1 MTGEEGDMRALRTGF
16 PLLVASI
23 LAAAASPAQAQDRD
37 FASVEI
43 AAKPIRGGVYMLT
56 GAGGNM
62 AVSAGEDG
70 VFLVDDQFAPL
81 TEKITAAIRQ
91 IQDEPVRFVVN
102 THWHG
107 DHTGGNENLGESG
120 AVIVAHGNVR
130 QRLSV
135 EQFQKMRGRTVPA
148 SPEDA
153 LPVITFTDAVTFHL
167 NGESVHVFHVPP
179 AHTDGDSV
187 VHFQG
192 ADVLHTGDIFF
203 NGTYPFVDIDSGGSI
218 EGMIAAQERILSL
231 CGDDSV
237 IIPGHGPIA
246 SAAELR
252 RASQMLMTV
261 RDRVQSAIA
270 SGMTLDELIA
280 SDPLADLNGEWGGGF
295 IDPSQMLAI
304 VHADLSPD
312 SVGVIDPSRE

>member
-1 MTGEEGDMRALRTGF
+1 MRALLTRF
-16 PLLVASI
+16 PLLAASM
-23 LAAAASPAQAQDRD
+23 LAAAATPLQAQDRD

-43 AAKPIRGGVYMLT
+43 TSKPIRDGIYMLT

-81 TEKITAAIRQ
+81 TEKIVAAIRE

-107 DHTGGNENLGESG
+107 DHTGGNENLGEAG

-130 QRLSV
+130 RRLSV
-135 EQFQKMRGRTVPA
+135 DQLLEMRNQTIPA
-148 SPEDA
+148 SAKGA

-192 ADVLHTGDIFF
+192 ADVLHAGDLFF
-203 NGTYPFVDIDSGGSI
+203 NGTYPFIDIDSGGSV
-218 EGMIAAQERILSL
+218 EGMIDAQERILSL
-231 CGDDSV
+231 CRDDSV
-237 IIPGHGPIA
+237 IIPGHGPI
-246 SAAELR
+246 SNAAELR
-252 RASQMLMTV
+252 QARQMLIAV
-261 RDRVQSAIA
+261 RDRVRDAIA
-270 SGMTLDELIA
+270 SGTTLAELIA
-280 SDPLADLNGEWGGGF
+280 QDALADLNREWSGGF
-295 IDPSQMLAI
+295 IEAPQLLAI
-304 VHADLSPD
+304 VYADLS
-312 SVGVIDPSRE
+312 R

>member
-1 MTGEEGDMRALRTGF
+1 MVAEEAEMRALRTSLV
-16 PLLVASI
+16 LLVAAI
-23 LAAAASPAQAQDRD
+23 LAAVASPTRAQDRD

-62 AVSAGEDG
+62 AVSAGGDG

-81 TEKITAAIRQ
+81 TEKIAAAIRE

-107 DHTGGNENLGESG
+107 DHTGGNENLGRSG

-130 QRLSV
+130 RRLSV
-135 EQFQKMRGRTVPA
+135 EQFQKMRDRTIPA
-148 SPEDA
+148 SPEGA
-153 LPVITFTDAVTFHL
+153 LPVITFTDALTFHL

-192 ADVLHTGDIFF
+192 ADVLHAGDIFF
-203 NGTYPFVDIDSGGSI
+203 NGTYPFIDIDSGGSI
-218 EGMIAAQERILSL
+218 EGMIEAQERILSL

-246 SAAELR
+246 KAADLR
-252 RASQMLMTV
+252 KTRQMLMTV
-261 RDRVQSAIA
+261 RNRVRNAIA
-270 SGMTLDELIA
+270 GGMKLEELIA

-295 IDPSQMLAI
+295 IEPTQMLTI
-304 VHADLSPD
+304 VYTDLS
-312 SVGVIDPSRE
+312 R

>member
-1 MTGEEGDMRALRTGF
+1 MRALRTGLV
-16 PLLVASI
+16 LLVAAI
-23 LAAAASPAQAQDRD
+23 LAAVASPTRAQDRD

-81 TEKITAAIRQ
+81 TEKITAAIRE

-107 DHTGGNENLGESG
+107 DHTGGNENLGEAG

-130 QRLSV
+130 RRMSV
-135 EQFQKMRGRTVPA
+135 EQFQKMRDRTIPA
-148 SPEDA
+148 SPEGA
-153 LPVITFTDAVTFHL
+153 LPVITFTDALTFHL
-167 NGESVHVFHVPP
+167 NGESVHVFHAPP

-192 ADVLHTGDIFF
+192 ADVLHAGDIFF
-203 NGTYPFVDIDSGGSI
+203 NGTYPFIDIDSGGSI
-218 EGMIAAQERILSL
+218 EGMIEAQERILSL

-246 SAAELR
+246 NAADLR
-252 RASQMLMTV
+252 NARQMLTTV
-261 RDRVQSAIA
+261 RDRVRNAVA
-270 SGMTLDELIA
+270 SGMKLEELIA

-295 IDPSQMLAI
+295 IEPTQMLAI
-304 VHADLSPD
+304 VYADLS
-312 SVGVIDPSRE
+312 R

>member
-1 MTGEEGDMRALRTGF
+1 MRALRTSLV
-16 PLLVASI
+16 LLVAAI
-23 LAAAASPAQAQDRD
+23 LAAVASPTRAQDRD

-62 AVSAGEDG
+62 AVSAGGDG

-81 TEKITAAIRQ
+81 TEKIAAAIRE

-107 DHTGGNENLGESG
+107 DHTGGNENLGQAG

-130 QRLSV
+130 RRLSV
-135 EQFQKMRGRTVPA
+135 EQFQKMRDRTIPA
-148 SPEDA
+148 SPEGA
-153 LPVITFTDAVTFHL
+153 LPVITFTDALTFHL
-167 NGESVHVFHVPP
+167 NGESVQVFHVPP

-192 ADVLHTGDIFF
+192 SDVLHAGDIFF
-203 NGTYPFVDIDSGGSI
+203 NGTYPFIDIDSGGSI
-218 EGMIAAQERILSL
+218 EGMIEAQERILSL

-246 SAAELR
+246 NAADLR
-252 RASQMLMTV
+252 KTRQMLMTV
-261 RDRVQSAIA
+261 RNRVRNAIA
-270 SGMTLDELIA
+270 GGMKLEELIA

-295 IDPSQMLAI
+295 IEPTQMLTI
-304 VHADLSPD
+304 VYTDLS
-312 SVGVIDPSRE
+312 R

>member
-1 MTGEEGDMRALRTGF
+1 MRALRTGLV
-16 PLLVASI
+16 LLVAAI
-23 LAAAASPAQAQDRD
+23 LTSVAGPTRAQDRD
-37 FASVEI
+37 FTSVEI

-62 AVSAGEDG
+62 AVSAGGDG

-81 TEKITAAIRQ
+81 TEKITAAIRE

-107 DHTGGNENLGESG
+107 DHTGGNENLGEAG

-130 QRLSV
+130 QRMSV
-135 EQFQKMRGRTVPA
+135 EQFQKMRDRTIPA
-148 SPEDA
+148 SPEGA
-153 LPVITFTDAVTFHL
+153 LPVITFTDALTFHL
-167 NGESVHVFHVPP
+167 NGESVHVFHAPP

-192 ADVLHTGDIFF
+192 ADVLHAGDIFF
-203 NGTYPFVDIDSGGSI
+203 NGTYPFIDIDSGGSI
-218 EGMIAAQERILSL
+218 EGMIEAQERILSL

-246 SAAELR
+246 NAADLR
-252 RASQMLMTV
+252 KTRHMLTTV
-261 RDRVQSAIA
+261 RDRVRNAIA
-270 SGMTLDELIA
+270 SGMKLEELIG

-295 IDPSQMLAI
+295 IEPTQMLTI
-304 VHADLSPD
+304 VYADLS
-312 SVGVIDPSRE
+312 R

>member
-1 MTGEEGDMRALRTGF
+1 MHALRVGF
-16 PLLVASI
+16 LALLAGV
-23 LAAAASPAQAQDRD
+23 LVAAASPVHAQDRD
-37 FASVEI
+37 FTSVEI
-43 AAKPIRGGVYMLT
+43 VASPIRGGIYMLT
-56 GAGGNM
+56 GAGGNL

-70 VFLVDDQFAPL
+70 IFLVDDQYAPL
-81 TEKITAAIRQ
+81 TEKITAAIRE
-91 IQDEPVRFVVN
+91 IRDEPVRFVVN

-107 DHTGGNENLGESG
+107 DHTGGNENLGQAG

-148 SPEDA
+148 SPGAA

-167 NGESVHVFHVPP
+167 NGESAHVFHVPP

-192 ADVLHTGDIFF
+192 ADVVHAGDIFF
-203 NGTYPFVDIDSGGSI
+203 NGTYPFIDIDSGGSVQ
-218 EGMIAAQERILSL
+218 GMIDAQERILSL

-246 SAAELR
+246 DAAGLR
-252 RASQMLMTV
+252 KTRQVLVTV

-270 SGMTLDELIA
+270 SGLTLEELIA
-280 SDPLADLNGEWGGGF
+280 SDPLADLNAQWGGGF
-295 IDPSQMLAI
+295 IDPRQMLTI
-304 VHADLSPD
+304 VYADLS
-312 SVGVIDPSRE
+312 R

>member
-1 MTGEEGDMRALRTGF
+1 MRTLRTGIR
-16 PLLVASI
+16 LLVASI
-23 LAAAASPAQAQDRD
+23 LAAAASPIPAQDRD

-43 AAKPIRGGVYMLT
+43 VSKPIRAGIYLLT

-70 VFLVDDQFAPL
+70 LFLVDDQFAPL

-120 AVIVAHGNVR
+120 AVIVSHGNVR
-130 QRLSV
+130 QRMSV
-135 EQFQKMRGRTVPA
+135 EQLQKMRERTIPA
-148 SPEDA
+148 SAEGA
-153 LPVITFTDAVTFHL
+153 LPVITFTDAVTFYL
-167 NGESVHVFHVPP
+167 NGESVRVFHVPP

-192 ADVLHTGDIFF
+192 ADVLHAGDIFF
-203 NGTYPFVDIDSGGSI
+203 NGTYPFIDIDSGGSI
-218 EGMIAAQERILSL
+218 EGMIEAQERILSL
-231 CGDDSV
+231 CGDESV

-246 SAAELR
+246 NAADLR
-252 RASQMLMTV
+252 NTRRMLMTV
-261 RDRVQSAIA
+261 RDRVRSAIA
-270 SGMTLDELIA
+270 VGMTVEELIA
-280 SDPLADLNGEWGGGF
+280 SDPLDDLNGEWGGGF
-295 IDPSQMLAI
+295 IEPSQMLAI
-304 VHADLSPD
+304 VHADLSRD
-312 SVGVIDPSRE
+312 SVGGIDPSRE

>member
-1 MTGEEGDMRALRTGF
+1 MRALRTGLV
-16 PLLVASI
+16 LLVAAI
-23 LAAAASPAQAQDRD
+23 LTTVAGPTRAQDRD
-37 FASVEI
+37 FTSVEI

-62 AVSAGEDG
+62 AVSAGGDG

-81 TEKITAAIRQ
+81 TEKITAAIRE

-107 DHTGGNENLGESG
+107 DHTGGNENLGEAG

-130 QRLSV
+130 QRMSV
-135 EQFQKMRGRTVPA
+135 EQFQKMRDRTIPA
-148 SPEDA
+148 SPEGA
-153 LPVITFTDAVTFHL
+153 LPVITFTDALTFHL
-167 NGESVHVFHVPP
+167 NGESVHVFHAPP

-192 ADVLHTGDIFF
+192 ADVLHAGDIFF
-203 NGTYPFVDIDSGGSI
+203 NGTYPFIDIDSGGSI
-218 EGMIAAQERILSL
+218 EGMIEAQERILSL

-246 SAAELR
+246 NAADLR
-252 RASQMLMTV
+252 KTRQMLTTV
-261 RDRVQSAIA
+261 RDRVRNAIA
-270 SGMTLDELIA
+270 SGMKLEELIA
-280 SDPLADLNGEWGGGF
+280 SNPLADLNGEWGGGF
-295 IDPSQMLAI
+295 IEPTQMLTI
-304 VHADLSPD
+304 VYADLS
-312 SVGVIDPSRE
+312 R

>member
-1 MTGEEGDMRALRTGF
+1 MRALRTSLV
-16 PLLVASI
+16 LLVAAI
-23 LAAAASPAQAQDRD
+23 LAAVASPTRAQDRD

-62 AVSAGEDG
+62 AVSAGGDG

-81 TEKITAAIRQ
+81 TEKIAAAIRE

-107 DHTGGNENLGESG
+107 DHTGGNENLGQAG

-130 QRLSV
+130 RRLSV
-135 EQFQKMRGRTVPA
+135 EQFQKMRDRTIPA
-148 SPEDA
+148 SPEGA
-153 LPVITFTDAVTFHL
+153 LPVITFTDALTFHL
-167 NGESVHVFHVPP
+167 NGESVQVFHVPP

-192 ADVLHTGDIFF
+192 ADVLHAGDIFF
-203 NGTYPFVDIDSGGSI
+203 NGTYPFIDIDSGGSI
-218 EGMIAAQERILSL
+218 EGMIEAQERILSL

-246 SAAELR
+246 NAADLR
-252 RASQMLMTV
+252 KTRQMLMTV
-261 RDRVQSAIA
+261 RNRVRNAIA
-270 SGMTLDELIA
+270 GGMKLEELIA
-280 SDPLADLNGEWGGGF
+280 SDQLADLNGEWGGGF
-295 IDPSQMLAI
+295 IEPTQMLTI
-304 VHADLSPD
+304 VYTDLS
-312 SVGVIDPSRE
+312 R

>member
-1 MTGEEGDMRALRTGF
+1 MRALRTGLV
-16 PLLVASI
+16 LLVAAI
-23 LAAAASPAQAQDRD
+23 LTTVAGPTRAQDRD
-37 FASVEI
+37 FTSVEI

-62 AVSAGEDG
+62 AVSAGGDG

-81 TEKITAAIRQ
+81 TEKITAAIRE

-107 DHTGGNENLGESG
+107 DHTGGNENLGEAG

-130 QRLSV
+130 QRMSV
-135 EQFQKMRGRTVPA
+135 EQFQKMRDRTIPA
-148 SPEDA
+148 SPEGA
-153 LPVITFTDAVTFHL
+153 LPVITFTDALTFHL
-167 NGESVHVFHVPP
+167 NGESVHVFHAPP

-192 ADVLHTGDIFF
+192 ADVLHAGDIFF
-203 NGTYPFVDIDSGGSI
+203 NGTYPFIDIDSGGSI
-218 EGMIAAQERILSL
+218 EGMIEAQERILSL

-246 SAAELR
+246 NAADLR
-252 RASQMLMTV
+252 KTRQMLMTV
-261 RDRVQSAIA
+261 RDRVRNAIA
-270 SGMTLDELIA
+270 SGMKLEELIG

-295 IDPSQMLAI
+295 IEPTQMLTI
-304 VHADLSPD
+304 VYADLS
-312 SVGVIDPSRE
+312 R

>member
-1 MTGEEGDMRALRTGF
+1 MRTLRTGF
-16 PLLVASI
+16 PLLVVSLL
-23 LAAAASPAQAQDRD
+23 LAAASHLQAQGRD

-43 AAKPIRGGVYMLT
+43 AVKPIRGGIHMLT

-70 VFLVDDQFAPL
+70 VFLVDDQYAPL
-81 TEKITAAIRQ
+81 TEKITAAIRE

-107 DHTGGNENLGESG
+107 DHTGGNENLGEAG
-120 AVIVAHGNVR
+120 AVVFAHGNVR
-130 QRLSV
+130 RRMSV
-135 EQFQKMRGRTVPA
+135 EQFQKMRDRTIPA
-148 SPEDA
+148 SPDGA
-153 LPVITFTDAVTFHL
+153 LPVITFTDALTFHL

-192 ADVLHTGDIFF
+192 ADVLHAGDVFF
-203 NGTYPFVDIDSGGSI
+203 NGTYPFIDIDSGGSI
-218 EGMIAAQERILSL
+218 QGMIDAQERILSL
-231 CGDDSV
+231 CGDDTV

-246 SAAELR
+246 NAAKLR
-252 RASQMLMTV
+252 DTRQMLMTV
-261 RDRVQSAIA
+261 RDRVRSAIA
-270 SGMTLDELIA
+270 SGMKLEELIA

-295 IDPSQMLAI
+295 IEPTQMLTI
-304 VHADLSPD
+304 VYADFT
-312 SVGVIDPSRE
+312 R

>member
-1 MTGEEGDMRALRTGF
+1 MGTLRTGL
-16 PLLVASI
+16 PLLVVSI
-23 LAAAASPAQAQDRD
+23 LVAAASHLHAQGRD

-43 AAKPIRGGVYMLT
+43 AARPIRGGIYMLT

-81 TEKITAAIRQ
+81 TEKITAAIRE

-107 DHTGGNENLGESG
+107 DHTGGNENLGEAG
-120 AVIVAHGNVR
+120 AVVVAHGNVR
-130 QRLSV
+130 RRMSV
-135 EQFQKMRGRTVPA
+135 EQFQKMRDRTIPA
-148 SPEDA
+148 SPEGA
-153 LPVITFTDAVTFHL
+153 LPVITFTDALTFHL
-167 NGESVHVFHVPP
+167 NGESVHVFHAPP

-192 ADVLHTGDIFF
+192 ADVLHAGDIFF
-203 NGTYPFVDIDSGGSI
+203 NGTYPFIDIDSGGSI
-218 EGMIAAQERILSL
+218 EGMIEAQERILSL

-246 SAAELR
+246 NAADLR
-252 RASQMLMTV
+252 KTRQMLTTV
-261 RDRVQSAIA
+261 RERVRSAIA
-270 SGMTLDELIA
+270 SGMKLEELIG

-295 IDPSQMLAI
+295 IEPTQMLTI
-304 VHADLSPD
+304 VYADLS
-312 SVGVIDPSRE
+312 R

>member
-1 MTGEEGDMRALRTGF
+1 MRALRTGLV
-16 PLLVASI
+16 LLVAAI
-23 LAAAASPAQAQDRD
+23 LAAAASPARAQDRD
-37 FASVEI
+37 FTSVEI

-62 AVSAGEDG
+62 AVSAGGDG

-81 TEKITAAIRQ
+81 TEKITAAIRE

-107 DHTGGNENLGESG
+107 DHTGGNENLGEAG

-130 QRLSV
+130 QRMSV
-135 EQFQKMRGRTVPA
+135 EQFQKMRDRTIPA
-148 SPEDA
+148 SPEGA
-153 LPVITFTDAVTFHL
+153 LPVITFTDALTFHL
-167 NGESVHVFHVPP
+167 NGESVHVFHAPP

-192 ADVLHTGDIFF
+192 ADVLHAGDIFF
-203 NGTYPFVDIDSGGSI
+203 NGTYPFIDIDSGGSI
-218 EGMIAAQERILSL
+218 EGIIEAQERILSL

-246 SAAELR
+246 NAADLR
-252 RASQMLMTV
+252 KTRQMLTTV
-261 RDRVQSAIA
+261 RDRVRNAIA
-270 SGMTLDELIA
+270 SGMKLEELIA
-280 SDPLADLNGEWGGGF
+280 SNPLADLNGEWGGGF
-295 IDPSQMLAI
+295 IEPTQMLTI
-304 VHADLSPD
+304 VYADLS
-312 SVGVIDPSRE
+312 R

>member
-1 MTGEEGDMRALRTGF
+1 MRALRTGLV
-16 PLLVASI
+16 LLVAAM
-23 LAAAASPAQAQDRD
+23 LAAVAGPARAQDRD

-62 AVSAGEDG
+62 AVSAGGDG

-81 TEKITAAIRQ
+81 TEKITAAIRE

-107 DHTGGNENLGESG
+107 DHTGGNENLGEAG

-130 QRLSV
+130 QRMSV
-135 EQFQKMRGRTVPA
+135 EQFQKMRDRTIPA
-148 SPEDA
+148 SPEGA
-153 LPVITFTDAVTFHL
+153 LPVITFTDALTFHL
-167 NGESVHVFHVPP
+167 NGESVHVFHAPP

-192 ADVLHTGDIFF
+192 ADVLHAGDIFF
-203 NGTYPFVDIDSGGSI
+203 NGTYPFIDIDSGGSI
-218 EGMIAAQERILSL
+218 EGMIEAQERILSL

-246 SAAELR
+246 NAADLR
-252 RASQMLMTV
+252 KTRQMLMTV
-261 RDRVQSAIA
+261 RDRVRNAIA
-270 SGMTLDELIA
+270 GGMKLEELIG

-295 IDPSQMLAI
+295 IEPTQMLTI
-304 VHADLSPD
+304 VYADLS
-312 SVGVIDPSRE
+312 R